1 MESRRLFFRGSHVF
15 FLVDFRMNILH
26 PYFFGWVGLN
36 LTSTE
41 GALNDAHHSK
51 NHLVFVMFIYGC

>member
-1 MESRRLFFRGSHVF
+1 
-15 FLVDFRMNILH
+15 MNILH
-26 PYFFGWVGLN
+26 PFFGWVGLS

-51 NHLVFVMFIYGC
+51 NHLVFVMLILMGVEPQIEVCFYPPPPKSMEFS